1 MAGRGRPNME
11 TWDTESKIPCMNSED
26 TDLGDK
32 MDDHHFE
39 DAQMEE
45 NMREERYSN
54 ECEDKKKP

>member
-1 MAGRGRPNME
+1 ME
-11 TWDTESKIPCMNSED
+11 TWDKESKIPCMNSED

-54 ECEDKKKP
+54 ECKD